1 MTLINNRNIQHLDL
15 TGSSLR
21 EEEVLMACEA
31 LRHPHCALESL
42 RRVTRWGRLLLPG
55 AQGLIVLLFILTYA
69 FAESC

>member
-1 MTLINNRNIQHLDL
+1 MTLISNRHIKHLDL

-21 EEEVLMACEA
+21 EEDVLMACEA

-42 RRVTRWGRLLLPG
+42 RRVAHWGRLLLPG
-55 AQGLIVLLFILTYA
+55 IQGLIVLLLILTYA